1 MFRQRGSTFVFARR
15 PTTRALAPN
24 DSSPSRARSPFSRAL
39 HNETRTRRAPVRPA
53 RAGSLADRRRCAVTM
68 PHGVEQQ
75 QQTTTMTES
84 SDSSFNLGR
93 RNSGRLFG
101 KSRNV
106 DNADSDDGLSPTS
119 SAMMSLKKQESQYHK
134 LFPSIPQQEL
144 LLETYS
150 CALKKDF
157 LYHGKM
163 FISQNWICFHSRIIH
178 KQLQVIIPMGSV
190 RTIKKHRMVKLL
202 PNALCLLT
210 SDGTK
215 YRFTSLMSRD
225 TTYNHL
231 HSLCKN
237 LEDHNSEAALPC
249 PDPSRSAPS
258 RRPRPRSLLLNP
270 TEEFSRSS
278 SSSGGV
284 RRRAS
289 CQEQALARTPLS
301 GDLQGSYCT
310 QCDTPPRIDSP
321 DGATDAHYDNGE
333 DDDSDGGRRGSTP
346 RSDSEGGSQTH
357 GAESGHSG
365 RDPPRCNGHV
375 KGPPG
380 WPSPALTDPGPAGKK
395 RSLSLLWLYFFIVLL
410 LVLVS
415 CYMAVRINFLEE
427 MLARIPIPPK
437 PPLRPQRYGEV

>member
-1 MFRQRGSTFVFARR
+1 
-15 PTTRALAPN
+15 
-24 DSSPSRARSPFSRAL
+24 
-39 HNETRTRRAPVRPA
+39 
-53 RAGSLADRRRCAVTM
+53 M

-75 QQTTTMTES
+75 QTTTTES
-84 SDSSFNLGR
+84 SDSFNLGR

-106 DNADSDDGLSPTS
+106 DNADSDDGLSPTTTTTTMS
-119 SAMMSLKKQESQYHK
+119 SAVMSLKKQESQFHK
-134 LFPSIPQQEL
+134 LFPTIPQQEL

-163 FISQNWICFHSRIIH
+163 FVSQNWICFHSRIIH
-178 KQLQVIIPMGSV
+178 KQLQVTIPVGSV

-249 PDPSRSAPS
+249 PDPSHSAPS

-270 TEEFSRSS
+270 PEEFSRS
-278 SSSGGV
+278 V

-289 CQEQALARTPLS
+289 CQDQALARTPLS
-301 GDLQGSYCT
+301 GDFQGSYCT
-310 QCDTPPRIDSP
+310 QCETPPRIDSP
-321 DGATDAHYDNGE
+321 DGAPPSRHGDGE

-346 RSDSEGGSQTH
+346 RSDSEDGSPTR
-357 GAESGHSG
+357 GAESGNSG
-365 RDPPRCNGHV
+365 RDPPRCNGHA

-380 WPSPALTDPGPAGKK
+380 WPCPALTDPGPAGKK
-395 RSLSLLWLYFFIVLL
+395 RSLSLLWLYLFIVLL

-415 CYMAVRINFLEE
+415 CYMAVRINLLEE
-427 MLARIPIPPK
+427 MLARIAIPPK
-437 PPLRPQRYGEV
+437 PPLRPQR